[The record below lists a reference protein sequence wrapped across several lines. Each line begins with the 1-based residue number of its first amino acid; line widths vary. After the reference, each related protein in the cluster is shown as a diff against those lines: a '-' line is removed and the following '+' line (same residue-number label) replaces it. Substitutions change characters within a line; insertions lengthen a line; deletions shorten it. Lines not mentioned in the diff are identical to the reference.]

1 MTRFLLRLLIT
12 AVALW
17 IAALLI
23 PGIDYH
29 GGWFGL
35 AAMALIFGLVNATLG
50 TALRVLSCPL
60 ILLTLGLFALVI
72 NGALLMLAS
81 GIGSVLGV
89 QFEVAGCGSALLGAL
104 VISLVSLLLT
114 MILPD
119 PGESQSRA

>member
-1 MTRFLLRLLIT
+1 
-12 AVALW
+12 
-17 IAALLI
+17 
-23 PGIDYH
+23 
-29 GGWFGL
+29 
-35 AAMALIFGLVNATLG
+35 MALIFGLVNATLG